1 MDGSFEHV
9 PVLFDECMDG
19 LNIKK
24 DGIYVDCTAGGGG
37 HSFGIVSRLGSKGKV
52 ISLDKDDEALA
63 TCEAR
68 KKDLKDGGEWILV
81 KSDFKDLSDVL
92 SDLNIEKADGILADL
107 GVSSHQI
114 DTPERGFSYGKD
126 GPLDMRMDRSRSL
139 SAAVVVNSYSKEA
152 LEKASKVTR
161 FTFGAPLII
170 LVCTDTKVGW
180 TTDDGQYLGTV
191 DASIVMTQM
200 MLEATNLGLGSCW
213 VRGFRRENVS
223 SVFELPDNIQPEGML
238 VLGYP
243 SDDAKPGPFHSQGI
257 TMEEMVT
264 YL

>member
-1 MDGSFEHV
+1 MCGENDILDLMERRYSV
-9 PVLFDECMDG
+9 RSYSDRPVDKHALMHI
-19 LNIKK
+19 LRAAQVAPTAVNKRPQRL
-24 DGIYVDCTAGGGG
+24 YV
-37 HSFGIVSRLGSKGKV
+37 L
-52 ISLDKDDEALA
+52 
-63 TCEAR
+63 
-68 KKDLKDGGEWILV
+68 
-81 KSDFKDLSDVL
+81 
-92 SDLNIEKADGILADL
+92 
-107 GVSSHQI
+107 Q
-114 DTPERGFSYGKD
+114 
-126 GPLDMRMDRSRSL
+126 
-139 SAAVVVNSYSKEA
+139 SKEA